1 MFQELRLRR
10 AAASGVVI
18 LLHILLLLVL
28 LNALKPAGERI
39 GSLREIVVHILPTPE
54 EEERA
59 RRSKAQLPAPEFLA
73 PPSPRAITL
82 PAIPES
88 ALPAAPAQPQGDI
101 RALGRYLTNCTEQE
115 YERLNAKE
123 RAHCLTNKWQGK
135 DNEPSLVLGPPK
147 PSPFDVTVTGQR
159 PDTGPPVQPCDPGTP
174 HANYGIGCMNFP
186 KQQSD
191 PGLLRH

>member
-18 LLHILLLLVL
+18 LIHILLLLVV
-28 LNALKPAGERI
+28 LNALRPAAERV

-54 EEERA
+54 EEERT
-59 RRSKAQLPAPEFLA
+59 RRSRSELPVPEFFQ
-73 PPSPRAITL
+73 PRSPRAITL
-82 PAIPES
+82 PTIPE
-88 ALPAAPAQPQGDI
+88 AAPPAARPEPQGDLD
-101 RALGRYLTNCTEQE
+101 ALGRYLYNCTGAE

-123 RAHCLTNKWQGK
+123 KAHCLENKWQGK
-135 DNEPSLVLGPPK
+135 EGEPSLVLGPQK

-159 PDTGPPVQPCDPGTP
+159 PDSGPAVQPCDPGTP

-186 KQQSD
+186 HHASD
-191 PGLLRH
+191 PALLRH